1 MAVIFYFAHATY
13 AASREWIE
21 GECINANDLHDAVG
35 IRAEELAELRK
46 AWIIPRPTY
55 EIYDTGISSPIA
67 SLGVRGRRRGTYY
80 GPAIIGWLRRAAIYS
95 RLYPPRQLPDALK
108 SWLEDDF
115 RAALLAQSDAA
126 ARFGWSHLFEGGGL
140 SPHRFKAVATQ
151 LWHEWLGGGW
161 AVCLKRFSGHD
172 VVTKDIEVE
181 RIPAL
186 LECQAPVADL
196 IDAML
201 RFDEIIRPFAP
212 FERPISSRYRV
223 IDKVVADHDL
233 RWPSQPTEKIA
244 A

>member
-1 MAVIFYFAHATY
+1 MAVIFDFAHATY

-21 GECINANDLHDAVG
+21 RECTHANELHDAVG
-35 IRAEELAELRK
+35 ISAEELAELRK
-46 AWIIPRPTY
+46 AGIIPRPTY
-55 EIYDTGISSPIA
+55 EIFDTGISSPIA
-67 SLGVRGRRRGTYY
+67 WLGVHGRRKGTYY

-95 RLYPPRQLPDALK
+95 RLYPPHQLRDALRR
-108 SWLEDDF
+108 WLEQDF
-115 RAALLAQSDAA
+115 RSALVAQSDAA
-126 ARFGWSHLFEGGGL
+126 AKFGWSHLFKGGEL
-140 SPHRFKAVATQ
+140 SPHRFQAAATQ
-151 LWHEWLGGGW
+151 LWHEWLEGGW

-186 LECQAPVADL
+186 LEGRAPAADL

-201 RFDEIIRPFAP
+201 RFDEIIQPFAP